1 MAFRRQRAQGGG
13 AAQPAQA
20 ASVQTVGGQ
29 VTNPQL
35 ALASYSHTFMV
46 GGEMTMGA
54 GVLLLLISP
63 WLKKLMHG
71 VM

>member
-1 MAFRRQRAQGGG
+1 M
-13 AAQPAQA
+13 
-20 ASVQTVGGQ
+20 QTIGGQ

-35 ALASYSHTFMV
+35 ALESYSHTFML
-46 GGEMTMGA
+46 GGELTMAA
-54 GVLLLLISP
+54 GVLLLIISP